1 MKERFVGGHVD
12 FIGFVASLLC
22 AVHCAG
28 LPLIL
33 SFAPLMGLGFLSNP
47 WVEYSMIFM
56 SLLIASY
63 ALIVSYRQCHHKP
76 LALIIV
82 CTGFVLI
89 SLGHVF
95 SIEWAEIVLTSCG
108 ATAVA
113 SAHFINWKHV
123 RNELLQQVMGVDD
136 NSLY

>member
-1 MKERFVGGHVD
+1 MKEQFVGLHVD
-12 FIGFVASLLC
+12 FVGFVASLLC

-28 LPLIL
+28 IPILL

-47 WVEYSMIFM
+47 WVEYSMILL

-63 ALIVSYRQCHHKP
+63 ALIVSYRQCHHNP

-82 CTGFVLI
+82 FTGFILI

-108 ATAVA
+108 AIAVA

-123 RNELLQQVMGVDD
+123 RHEFLRQMV
-136 NSLY
+136 S